1 MSLLH
6 LLILKF
12 LIQENSLVAV
22 TMASSGYLQ
31 AAAILLVVQLLCLS
45 VADADPES
53 GTVIPAESTYF
64 QRLSFISPLS
74 ACPKFYSDYSN
85 PVIGQRD
92 QVSADVCC
100 LHL

>member
-1 MSLLH
+1 MSLSY

-22 TMASSGYLQ
+22 AMASSGYLQ
-31 AAAILLVVQLLCLS
+31 AAALLLVVLLLCLS
-45 VADADPES
+45 VTDADPES

-64 QRLSFISPLS
+64 QRLPFIPPPP
-74 ACPKFYSDYSN
+74 ACPNFYSDYSN
-85 PVIGQRD
+85 PVIGQRE